1 MDHKIIPTALLKH
14 ELLITRETALQCWET
29 YGLSKYV
36 LGPPLVR
43 PFISFLNQVFLL
55 LDVFFLR
62 RYKKVRIEKPVFI
75 TGHPRSGTTFLHRTL
90 TSTDEFS
97 CFKFWHTYFP
107 SLFAR
112 TAFSPIANF
121 LIQKQRDA
129 VLVKDSGHS
138 VALDSTEEEEFL
150 FLKSYNSPM
159 ATLFL
164 PLAFSAE
171 DHWELFYFEKQP
183 EVLKNEM
190 MRLFEGCMKR
200 QLYYL
205 KRSQVLAKMPYAM
218 LRFQS
223 IMNHFPDAKFVYL
236 IRSPF
241 EVIPSYLSLITE
253 ILERFWSVEQLSE
266 TGLRRIYQRAYEQSI
281 RYYQWVDMLENTAIA
296 NTENFM
302 TLPYSLLKTDLLGA
316 VENLLEFTQMPIS
329 KTLRGQ
335 IAEASGKQKAYRSV
349 HRNRPFEE
357 FGFSKDRV
365 AQDFAFVLEKYGF

>member
-1 MDHKIIPTALLKH
+1 MDHKALSTTLLKH
-14 ELLITRETALQCWET
+14 ELSMTRETASQCWET

-43 PFISFLNQVFLL
+43 PAVSFLNRVFLL
-55 LDVFFLR
+55 MDEVFLR
-62 RYKKVRIEKPVFI
+62 RYKEVRIEKPVFI
-75 TGHPRSGTTFLHRTL
+75 TGHPRSGTTFLHRIL

-121 LIQKQRDA
+121 LIRKQKDA
-129 VLVKDSGHS
+129 VLVKDAGHS

-164 PLAFSAE
+164 PLAFGAE

-183 EVLKNEM
+183 EALKNEM
-190 MRLFEGCMKR
+190 MRLFKGCLKR
-200 QLYYL
+200 QIYYL
-205 KRSQVLAKMPYAM
+205 KRNQVLAKMPYAM

-223 IMNHFPDAKFVYL
+223 ILNYFPDAKFVYL

-241 EVIPSYLSLITE
+241 EVIPSHLSLIRE
-253 ILERFWSVEQLSE
+253 ILERFWSIENLSE
-266 TGLRRIYQRAYEQSI
+266 TQLGRIYQRAYEQSI
-281 RYYQWVDMLENTAIA
+281 RYYQWVVMLEETGVLNAG
-296 NTENFM
+296 NFL

-316 VENLLEFTQMPIS
+316 VEGFLEFTRIPIS
-329 KTLRGQ
+329 KELRGH
-335 IAEASGKQKAYRSV
+335 ITEASGKQKAYRRA
-349 HRNRPFEE
+349 HTNRTLEA
-357 FGFSKDRV
+357 FGFSEDRV
-365 AQDFAFVLEKYGF
+365 AQDFAFVFEKYGF